1 MHLKSIY
8 CFTWSYCVR
17 SRAARVLESHAIYS
31 ILMQKNPPHEIL
43 LSLYKDV
50 ILYVQPRAGNFDAFG
65 MSHAFKFIMQKYL
78 PMKYFFSLYE
88 DIILQT
94 NTGESNVIKNKL
106 MHACRKHTRTPLAP
120 LLLHVDT
127 LLTFLL
133 RVWILVVNM
142 HAEKNILAHSLCNRC
157 CVEKCTPFVKCTP
170 FIDFRIKIL
179 SVH

>member
-106 MHACRKHTRTPLAP
+106 MHAWRKNTRSCFTLTHC
-120 LLLHVDT
+120 LHSCSGYESW
-127 LLTFLL
+127 L
-133 RVWILVVNM
+133 
-142 HAEKNILAHSLCNRC
+142 
-157 CVEKCTPFVKCTP
+157 
-170 FIDFRIKIL
+170 
-179 SVH
+179 